1 VPFKLGLNGK
11 QVASGKSKG
20 KKDLPISL
28 ANKCH
33 FLLVKPDSPP
43 IYEVV
48 PTNENLFCSYRAGP
62 GVSPARHGAWATP
75 LKGIHGA
82 TSQPQRK
89 KKKIYIYIYI
99 YIYIQQNK

>member
-20 KKDLPISL
+20 KKDLSISL

-48 PTNENLFCSYRAGP
+48 PTKENLFCSYLEILP
-62 GVSPARHGAWATP
+62 
-75 LKGIHGA
+75 
-82 TSQPQRK
+82 
-89 KKKIYIYIYI
+89 
-99 YIYIQQNK
+99 QNKFSVTNVSS